1 MFILYCSD
9 IAALKKN
16 FLKEFEMKELENSQ
30 ATQKAENTWKISTS
44 NANQNS
50 FMISSHTCQNGE
62 DQ

>member
-1 MFILYCSD
+1 
-9 IAALKKN
+9 
-16 FLKEFEMKELENSQ
+16 MKELENSQ